1 MKTFKFLLLFAIF
14 SIVFIYC
21 NAGDEKEAV
30 QAVIDKEYKA
40 YLAGDFDEWSA
51 CWIQEPYVSLSY
63 SGSFQYSRIVTYDS
77 LAANVKKAFKDGT
90 QAGQKIKKKVTGLK
104 IIDNMA
110 IVDVDEFLTFNFF
123 GQELSW
129 KGKSLYLMKKVD
141 GQWKFISQNCIR
153 TSTYDVNEPNAEF
166 NINISGYLLLNMK
179 KTDEAIKL
187 FRLNTELFPNSFNT
201 WDSLAEA
208 YMVKGENAEAVKYYK
223 KSLEL
228 NPDNSNAKKRLEKLK
243 EKQSE

>member
-1 MKTFKFLLLFAIF
+1 MKTFRFLFLSAIF
-14 SIVFIYC
+14 SIVLIYC
-21 NAGDEKEAV
+21 KAGNEKEAV

-40 YLAGDFDEWSA
+40 YLAGNFDEWSA
-51 CWIQEPYVSLSY
+51 CWIQEPYVSLGY
-63 SGSFQYSRIVTYDS
+63 SGSFQYSKIVTYDS

-90 QAGQKIKKKVTGLK
+90 QAGQKIEKKVTGLK

-110 IVDVDEFLTFNFF
+110 IVDVDEFRTFNFF
-123 GQELSW
+123 GQEL
-129 KGKSLYLMKKVD
+129 KRNGKSLYLMKKVD

-153 TSTYDVNEPNAEF
+153 TSTYDVSDSNVEF

-179 KTDEAIKL
+179 KTDEALKIFK
-187 FRLNTELFPNSFNT
+187 LNTELYPDSFNT

-208 YMVKGENAEAVKYYK
+208 YMVKGENSEAEKYYK

-228 NPDNSNAKKRLEKLK
+228 NPDNSNARKRLEKLK
-243 EKQSE
+243 EK